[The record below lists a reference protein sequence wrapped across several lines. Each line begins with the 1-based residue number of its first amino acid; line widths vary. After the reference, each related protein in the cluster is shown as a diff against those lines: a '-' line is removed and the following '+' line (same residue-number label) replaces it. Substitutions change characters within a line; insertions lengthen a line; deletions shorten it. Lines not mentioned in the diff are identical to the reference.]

1 MANGN
6 NKWKLTGVVLTLVV
20 LVGGWL
26 VTWGQTVATIDSLER
41 QVAKNEEAR
50 DTTLTLQKDVEYIK
64 QKLEEQDHKLEKQD
78 TKLDK
83 ILEKLNELD

>member
-83 ILEKLNELD
+83 ILDKLNELD